1 VATFVLIPG
10 GWQGGW
16 VYQQVAEMLTARGHT
31 ALPVTLAG
39 LGDTPAPL
47 ANLDTHIGEVVDIV
61 KSQRGDLILVG
72 QSYGGMIVS
81 GAADAE
87 PSRIAALVYV
97 DAYVP
102 DSGDSV
108 WSLTTPRFRD
118 LFVAGAMADG
128 LNCAPPP
135 TLDPRCRPQPMAT
148 FLQSITLSGGWRNV
162 PRKTYVGAH
171 GWEGS
176 PFRDL
181 YERLRSEPE
190 WATVALDCGHNVA
203 RLKPE
208 ALADV
213 LLAQVG

>member
-1 VATFVLIPG
+1 MATFILIPG

-16 VYQQVAEMLTARGHT
+16 VYQQVAERLTAHGHT

-39 LGDTPAPL
+39 LGDKPAPL
-47 ANLDTHIGEVVDIV
+47 ANLDTHIGEVAALVRA
-61 KSQRGDLILVG
+61 QRGEVVLVG

-87 PSRIAALVYV
+87 PSQLRALVYV

-102 DSGDSV
+102 ESGDSV
-108 WSLTTPRFRD
+108 WALTTPRFRD
-118 LFVAGAMADG
+118 LFVAGAAADG
-128 LNCAPPP
+128 ISCAPPP
-135 TLDPRCRPQPMAT
+135 GLDARCRPQPMAT
-148 FLQSITLSGGWRNV
+148 FLQSIVLSGRWRDV

-181 YERLRSEPE
+181 HRRLSARPDWSTH
-190 WATVALDCGHNVA
+190 AFDCGHNVA

-208 ALADV
+208 ALTAV
-213 LLAQVG
+213 LLAQL